1 MKTINVA
8 RKNSRELID
17 AVLND
22 IQRRCKVR
30 IITSDDII
38 NQLIKYETSIN
49 ISKKALNGTKVT
61 MDINAQSFP
70 NAYKFIPES
79 TKFSVEY
86 INGSWRITDI
96 YRGICTKTK
105 ILATLSDS
113 AKIAVI
119 NNYERQSV

>member
-8 RKNSRELID
+8 RKNSMELID

-30 IITSDDII
+30 IITSEDII
-38 NQLIKYETSIN
+38 KQLIKYETSIN

-70 NAYKFIPES
+70 SAYKFIPES
-79 TKFSVEY
+79 TKFSAEY

-96 YRGICTKTK
+96 YRGVCTKTK